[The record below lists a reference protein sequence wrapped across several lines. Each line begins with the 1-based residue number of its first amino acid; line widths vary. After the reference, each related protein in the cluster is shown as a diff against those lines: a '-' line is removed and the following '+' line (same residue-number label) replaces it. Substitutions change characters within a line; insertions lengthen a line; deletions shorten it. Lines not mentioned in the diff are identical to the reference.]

1 MYRCAPPALPRRR
14 LLTTSA
20 ASTAAAAATAAV
32 FAVLSTVAGIGAFTA
47 PSTAHAQIVPGHRY
61 FPQRA
66 LRGELVIGVTP
77 DVKLN
82 GKAAR
87 LAPGARIRNA
97 VDQVATPG
105 SLYDQKLTVLYT
117 TDINGLLMDVWVLN
131 EVELANKSWPTSPQ
145 QASQLAFDQASQV
158 WRKP

>member
-1 MYRCAPPALPRRR
+1 MYRCASPALPRRR
-14 LLTTSA
+14 SMMATA
-20 ASTAAAAATAAV
+20 ASTALFALVAAFGGLAAV
-32 FAVLSTVAGIGAFTA
+32 TT
-47 PSTAHAQIVPGHRY
+47 PSTAEAQIVPGHRY

-66 LRGELVIGVTP
+66 LRGELIVGVAP

-105 SLYDQKLTVLYT
+105 SLYDQKVAVLYT
-117 TDINGLLMDVWVLN
+117 TDISGLIMDVWVLN
-131 EVELANKSWPTSPQ
+131 EVELANKSWPTTPD
-145 QASQLAFDQASQV
+145 QASKLVFDQASQV

>member
-1 MYRCAPPALPRRR
+1 MYRCASPALPRRR
-14 LLTTSA
+14 PMMATA
-20 ASTAAAAATAAV
+20 ASTALLSLVAAFGGIAAIATPTPAQ
-32 FAVLSTVAGIGAFTA
+32 
-47 PSTAHAQIVPGHRY
+47 AQIAPGHRY

-66 LRGELVIGVTP
+66 LRGELIVGVTP

-105 SLYDQKLTVLYT
+105 SLYGQKVVVLYT
-117 TDINGLLMDVWVLN
+117 TDISGLLMDIWVLN
-131 EVELANKSWPTSPQ
+131 EVELANKTWPTTPE
-145 QASQLAFDQASQV
+145 QASKLVFDQASQV

>member
-1 MYRCAPPALPRRR
+1 MYRCASPALPRRR
-14 LLTTSA
+14 SMMATA
-20 ASTAAAAATAAV
+20 ASTALFALVAAFGGLAAV
-32 FAVLSTVAGIGAFTA
+32 TV
-47 PSTAHAQIVPGHRY
+47 PSTAEAQIVPGHRY

-66 LRGELVIGVTP
+66 LRGELIVGVAP

-105 SLYDQKLTVLYT
+105 SLYDQKVAVLYT
-117 TDINGLLMDVWVLN
+117 TDISGLIMDVWVLN
-131 EVELANKSWPTSPQ
+131 EVELANKSWPTTPD
-145 QASQLAFDQASQV
+145 QASKLVFDQASQV

>member
-1 MYRCAPPALPRRR
+1 MYRCASPALPRRR
-14 LLTTSA
+14 SMMATA
-20 ASTAAAAATAAV
+20 ASTALFSLLTAFGGVAAV
-32 FAVLSTVAGIGAFTA
+32 MA
-47 PSTAHAQIVPGHRY
+47 PSDAQAQIAPGHRY

-66 LRGELVIGVTP
+66 LRGELVIGVAP

-105 SLYDQKLTVLYT
+105 SLFDQKVTVLYT
-117 TDINGLLMDVWVLN
+117 ADINGLIMDVWVLN
-131 EVELANKSWPTSPQ
+131 EVELANKSWPTTPD
-145 QASQLAFDQASQV
+145 QASKLVFDQASQV